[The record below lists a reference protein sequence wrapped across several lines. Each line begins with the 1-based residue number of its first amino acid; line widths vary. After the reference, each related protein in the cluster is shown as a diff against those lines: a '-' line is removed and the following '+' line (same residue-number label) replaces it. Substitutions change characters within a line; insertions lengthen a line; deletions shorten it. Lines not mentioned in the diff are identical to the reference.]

1 MQKDNHYWHE
11 KKPSMKRRM
20 EGHDYTE
27 RNIYMLTLVVEGR
40 KPLLGKVAG
49 DPNAPA
55 GSDEAPCFVPSPL
68 GLIISREV
76 ELIAS
81 HYPQVRVL
89 GRQLMP
95 DHLHFI
101 LFVTEKLPVPLGKI
115 VNGFKTGCRK
125 AMREVGITPLSGAKR
140 NTAIQNTGTE
150 GANRNTAIQDTGIE
164 GAKRHTAIQN
174 TGIEGAKRH
183 TAIPDAGTEGAK
195 LGITKELSVT
205 NGRNDVGG
213 VAFPAAEQQEK
224 AGVLFE
230 HGYHDRVLSGE
241 GQLQKMIDYI
251 HDNPRRLLLKRIHS
265 EWLRPCFGVSIAG
278 RNYASIGNLR
288 LLSRRCVQVRVSR
301 RCSEQQISQDVDSY
315 LKMARNGAV
324 LVSPSISPGEKRV
337 MRAAFDAKLPVV
349 VLVENGFTEY
359 SKPHGEQFDA
369 CADGR
374 LLLLAPWEHHMEK
387 RQLTAFH
394 CQQLNLMAGE
404 ICDS

>member
-55 GSDEAPCFVPSPL
+55 GSDEGPCFVPSPL

-125 AMREVGITPLSGAKR
+125 AMREVEITPLSGANR

-150 GANRNTAIQDTGIE
+150 GA
-164 GAKRHTAIQN
+164 KRHTAIQ
-174 TGIEGAKRH
+174 
-183 TAIPDAGTEGAK
+183 DAGTEGAK

>member
-27 RNIYMLTLVVEGR
+27 RNIYMLTLIVEGR

-55 GSDEAPCFVPSPL
+55 GSDEGPCFVPSPL

-140 NTAIQNTGTE
+140 NTAIQNTG
-150 GANRNTAIQDTGIE
+150 IE
-164 GAKRHTAIQN
+164 GAKRNTAIQN

-183 TAIPDAGTEGAK
+183 TAIPDTGTEGAK

-404 ICDS
+404 ICDSSNVNNSR

>member
-55 GSDEAPCFVPSPL
+55 GSDEGPCFVPSPL

-140 NTAIQNTGTE
+140 
-150 GANRNTAIQDTGIE
+150 
-164 GAKRHTAIQN
+164 HTAIPDAW
-174 TGIEGAKRH
+174 TEGAKRH
-183 TAIPDAGTEGAK
+183 TAIPDTGTEGAK

-369 CADGR
+369 CADGC

>member
-55 GSDEAPCFVPSPL
+55 GSDEGPCFVPSPL

-140 NTAIQNTGTE
+140 
-150 GANRNTAIQDTGIE
+150 
-164 GAKRHTAIQN
+164 HTAIPDAG
-174 TGIEGAKRH
+174 TEGAKRH

-265 EWLRPCFGVSIAG
+265 EWLRPYFGVSIAG

-369 CADGR
+369 CADGC

>member
-55 GSDEAPCFVPSPL
+55 GSDEGPCFVPSPL

-125 AMREVGITPLSGAKR
+125 AMREVGITPLS
-140 NTAIQNTGTE
+140 
-150 GANRNTAIQDTGIE
+150 

-404 ICDS
+404 ICDSSNVNNSR

>member
-49 DPNAPA
+49 DPNAPS
-55 GSDEAPCFVPSPL
+55 GSDEGPCFVPSPL

-125 AMREVGITPLSGAKR
+125 AMREVAITPLSGAKR
-140 NTAIQNTGTE
+140 NTAIPDTGT
-150 GANRNTAIQDTGIE
+150 E

-174 TGIEGAKRH
+174 TGIEGAKRN

-404 ICDS
+404 ICDSSNVNNSL

>member
-55 GSDEAPCFVPSPL
+55 GSDEDPCFVPSPL

-140 NTAIQNTGTE
+140 
-150 GANRNTAIQDTGIE
+150 
-164 GAKRHTAIQN
+164 HTAIQN

-230 HGYHDRVLSGE
+230 HGYHDRLLSGE

-404 ICDS
+404 ICDSSNVNNSR